1 MKRKH
6 ISTQNIENIVQ
17 GQFILVENMTP
28 CKAAESVCRSFQN
41 RVLAFAI
48 LVCFGC
54 WCPNYIPSKL
64 HEVLIPLFL
73 LLCFSIECGYLEL
86 VSCFSTL
93 ALKCTD
99 APAKRV
105 KGGWHWTGTLYLVFG
120 DSRVRGCF
128 QFKMKK
134 EYLHFL

>member
-1 MKRKH
+1 MRTIHMKRKH

-105 KGGWHWTGTLYLVFG
+105 KGG
-120 DSRVRGCF
+120 
-128 QFKMKK
+128 
-134 EYLHFL
+134 

>member
-6 ISTQNIENIVQ
+6 VSTQNSENIVQ

-28 CKAAESVCRSFQN
+28 YKAAESVCRSFQN

-48 LVCFGC
+48 SVCFGC

-73 LLCFSIECGYLEL
+73 LLCFSIACGYLEL

-99 APAKRV
+99 DLAKRV
-105 KGGWHWTGTLYLVFG
+105 
-120 DSRVRGCF
+120 
-128 QFKMKK
+128 
-134 EYLHFL
+134 